1 MRLMPNEQELL
12 DQVNQYNWYHH
23 MPLGPGVVTA
33 GSATDMWEKDQ
44 LPSFQG
50 KTVLD
55 IGAWDGAYSF
65 LAEREGASRAVALDH
80 YVWGV
85 DWDARERYWN
95 ECAERGVLPDHGRDA
110 TDFWD
115 DSLPGRRPFDFARS
129 VLDSRVEAI
138 VADFTTVDLD
148 SLGQFDVVLY
158 LGVLYHM
165 PEPLTCLKR
174 VRQVTRGV
182 AAISTVGLNV
192 SGMNDQRLLQ
202 FQPGNELGADFGNW
216 FVPSVSALESLCLAA
231 GFARVEVIA
240 GPPASAPVPAAGAR
254 PHRVLSRSNF
264 RRLLSPWSGSVPAP
278 GIPSVELFRAMVH
291 AYVDE

>member
-1 MRLMPNEQELL
+1 MPNSQELA
-12 DQVNQYNWYHH
+12 DQAANYSWYHH
-23 MPLGPGVVTA
+23 VPLGPGVVTK
-33 GSATDMWEKDQ
+33 GSTTVTWEKHEF
-44 LPSFQG
+44 PSFKDQ
-50 KTVLD
+50 TVLD
-55 IGAWDGAYSF
+55 IGAWDGGYSF
-65 LAEREGASRAVALDH
+65 LAEREGASRVVALDH

-85 DWDARERYWN
+85 DWVAREKYWN

-115 DSLPGRRPFDFARS
+115 DSLPGRRPFDFARR
-129 VLDSRVEAI
+129 VLDSRVESV

-165 PEPLTCLKR
+165 PEPLTCLQR
-174 VRQVTRGV
+174 LRQVTRRV

-192 SGMNDQRLLQ
+192 PGMNDQRLLQ

-231 GFARVEVIA
+231 GFARVEVIV
-240 GPPASAPVPAAGAR
+240 GPDDAPAAK
-254 PHRVLSRSNF
+254 PTRVLSRSTI
-264 RRLLSPWSGSVPAP
+264 RRLLSRSSAPASGPT
-278 GIPSVELFRAMVH
+278 IPPVEMFGAMVH
-291 AYVDE
+291 AYVDEAST

>member
-1 MRLMPNEQELL
+1 
-12 DQVNQYNWYHH
+12 V
-23 MPLGPGVVTA
+23 
-33 GSATDMWEKDQ
+33 
-44 LPSFQG
+44 
-50 KTVLD
+50 
-55 IGAWDGAYSF
+55 
-65 LAEREGASRAVALDH
+65 VALDH

-85 DWDARERYWN
+85 DWVAREKYWN

-115 DSLPGRRPFDFARS
+115 DSLPGRRPFDFARR
-129 VLDSRVEAI
+129 VLDSRVEAV

-165 PEPLTCLKR
+165 PEPLTCLQR
-174 VRQVTRGV
+174 LRRVTRRV

-192 SGMNDQRLLQ
+192 PGMNDQRLLQ

-231 GFARVEVIA
+231 GFARVEVIV
-240 GPPASAPVPAAGAR
+240 GPDDAPAAK
-254 PHRVLSRSNF
+254 PTRVLSRSTI
-264 RRLLSPWSGSVPAP
+264 RRLLSRSSAPASAP
-278 GIPSVELFRAMVH
+278 TIPPVEMYGAMVH
-291 AYVDE
+291 AYVDERST